1 MTRTIPDMARMRRE
15 PSVAVR
21 RGLAEEVGFGCP
33 VAGCGSPYL
42 TWHHFDPP
50 WAMRQHHE
58 PDGMVAL
65 CRDHHPEADA
75 GAFTI
80 EQLREMKREGR
91 DRNKGIGAR
100 FNWMRDKLLAV
111 VGGNFYYETP
121 VVLRVQH
128 LPVVWFNRDLSGR
141 LLVNLQM
148 LSTSPQ
154 PRMVM
159 IDNFWLSTGTDES
172 EIVCPPSGRLISA
185 KYPNGDQLKVEFR
198 ELASVEELDRRYAP
212 AGRPA
217 EVKARFEGLG
227 MPVPDTGA
235 SHAESVDR
243 FGIEFPL
250 AAVEITMEI
259 AGTELRLGPKH
270 TTLPGQNIMQG
281 CWIKGGAVGVQIGE
295 PGLAATGT

>member
-1 MTRTIPDMARMRRE
+1 
-15 PSVAVR
+15 
-21 RGLAEEVGFGCP
+21 
-33 VAGCGSPYL
+33 
-42 TWHHFDPP
+42 
-50 WAMRQHHE
+50 
-58 PDGMVAL
+58 
-65 CRDHHPEADA
+65 
-75 GAFTI
+75 
-80 EQLREMKREGR
+80 
-91 DRNKGIGAR
+91 
-100 FNWMRDKLLAV
+100 MRDKLLAV

-198 ELASVEELDRRYAP
+198 ELAAVEELDRRYAP
-212 AGRPA
+212 AGLPA

-227 MPVPDTGA
+227 MPVPDTGRHTPNRLTA
-235 SHAESVDR
+235 SELSSRWQPSRSPWRLLEPSSV
-243 FGIEFPL
+243 
-250 AAVEITMEI
+250 
-259 AGTELRLGPKH
+259 
-270 TTLPGQNIMQG
+270 
-281 CWIKGGAVGVQIGE
+281 
-295 PGLAATGT
+295 